1 MHALCLSGSRFDD
14 NKATAFEPQKEE
26 SLILRTH
33 SASVLPPTNF
43 VNEKK
48 VVERISNVIYSSQNW
63 FCLRFRAWGL
73 RNNLVVI

>member
-1 MHALCLSGSRFDD
+1 MYALCLSGSRFDD

-63 FCLRFRAWGL
+63 FCLRFCAWGL

>member
-1 MHALCLSGSRFDD
+1 MYALCLSGSRFDD

-48 VVERISNVIYSSQNW
+48 NK
-63 FCLRFRAWGL
+63 
-73 RNNLVVI
+73 